1 MKQIEIVYDVVCPF
15 CLLGLT
21 RIERRIEATGRTIS
35 LEWRPFFLDRRI
47 PAGGVS
53 FEAYHGAKYGARSK
67 PMMRQLETIARAE
80 GVNFDFAHLKTAPP
94 SLSAHVL
101 IDLAKRFGKATEAAR
116 AVMTAYFLEHREIQD
131 RDTLL
136 EIGEAIGLERAAV
149 ARALDDEETAARIDR
164 DAAAVA
170 AMGVSSVPSYFVDG
184 RFVGGSEQLLP
195 LL

>member
-1 MKQIEIVYDVVCPF
+1 
-15 CLLGLT
+15 
-21 RIERRIEATGRTIS
+21 
-35 LEWRPFFLDRRI
+35 
-47 PAGGVS
+47 
-53 FEAYHGAKYGARSK
+53 
-67 PMMRQLETIARAE
+67 
-80 GVNFDFAHLKTAPP
+80 
-94 SLSAHVL
+94 L